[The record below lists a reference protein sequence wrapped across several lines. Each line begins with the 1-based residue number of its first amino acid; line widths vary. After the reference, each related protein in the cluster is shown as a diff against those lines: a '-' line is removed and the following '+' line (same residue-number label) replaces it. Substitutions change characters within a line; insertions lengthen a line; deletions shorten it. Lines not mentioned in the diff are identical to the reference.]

1 MASGPFPGG
10 ELAGA
15 FAQMSPST
23 AWNSTLCGIAYL
35 VRNTV
40 TVIGSTEVSAGSELM
55 LLIVTTAVR
64 RHSSKTVPG
73 FVFCGTQ
80 GSGEGFSA
88 ADLYRISGRP
98 LTNDGV
104 RINVDPSSIVLG
116 RKVSLKPKFG
126 GLEEE
131 ND

>member
-15 FAQMSPST
+15 FARLGPS
-23 AWNSTLCGIAYL
+23 AASNATLCAIAYL

-40 TVIGSTEVSAGSELM
+40 TSIGASEVSAGSELM
-55 LLIVTTAVR
+55 LLVVTTVIR
-64 RHSSKTVPG
+64 RSTTKTVPA

-98 LTNDGV
+98 LINDGA
-104 RINVDPSSIVLG
+104 RGSLNPKDIVLG
-116 RKVSLKPKFG
+116 HKVSLKPRLG
-126 GLEEE
+126 A
-131 ND
+131 